1 VEKAY
6 YLRSSDAGTSA
17 NSPHTDMAKRLR
29 EDSTSSTDDEFKN
42 DAPPRS
48 RSHSVEA
55 DGHTPK
61 YASLEPEESTSTA
74 MRCLL
79 PPHKPVN
86 FKTYQE
92 YEAHYQ
98 QAHTNRCKSCR
109 KNFPTAHFLDLHL
122 AEHHDP
128 IIASKRDAGEKTY
141 ACFVEGCDKVCS
153 EWKKRRSHLVDK
165 HGFPKNY
172 DFLVVDHG
180 IDGRRS
186 MLRPGVDADGH
197 RKSSRERARSGSA
210 TTEATQTTEAT
221 SVGESSPSKA
231 EDAVEKGVEIEG
243 KKSEA
248 DGGKTANAS
257 KDVGI
262 DELTS
267 EMSTL
272 KMVPRTVTFGKRK
285 GRSGFAKS

>member
-1 VEKAY
+1 
-6 YLRSSDAGTSA
+6 
-17 NSPHTDMAKRLR
+17 MAKRLR
-29 EDSTSSTDDEFKN
+29 EVSASSTDDEPKN

-48 RSHSVEA
+48 RSQSVEA

-61 YASLEPEESTSTA
+61 YASLEPEESKSTA

-79 PPHKPVN
+79 PPHKPLN
-86 FKTYQE
+86 FNAYQE

-98 QAHTNRCKSCR
+98 QAHTNRCKACR
-109 KNFPTAHFLDLHL
+109 RNFPTAHLLDLHL
-122 AEHHDP
+122 AERHDP
-128 IIASKRDAGEKTY
+128 ILASKRDAGEKTY
-141 ACFVEGCDKVCS
+141 ACFVERCDKVCS

-186 MLRPGVDADGH
+186 MLRPGIDADGH
-197 RKSSRERARSGSA
+197 RKSSRERARSGSSA
-210 TTEATQTTEAT
+210 TEATQTTEAT
-221 SVGESSPSKA
+221 SVGEVSPPKA
-231 EDAVEKGVEIEG
+231 EDAVKIELEIEG

-248 DGGKTANAS
+248 DGGKASGAS
-257 KDVGI
+257 KDVSI

-272 KMVPRTVTFGKRK
+272 KMVPRSVTFGKRK